1 MVAQFYDLR
10 YTVFMLD
17 YKFIAENLQAV
28 MANIAD
34 RFMKADA
41 EAVARLYARRTELT
55 TNTQALQQKRN
66 ANAEAMKGKSGK
78 QPLDLNQ
85 RNILI

>member
-1 MVAQFYDLR
+1 
-10 YTVFMLD
+10 MLD

-41 EAVARLYARRTELT
+41 EAVARLYAKRTELT
-55 TNTQALQQKRN
+55 TN
-66 ANAEAMKGKSGK
+66 
-78 QPLDLNQ
+78 QPSIFTAKAQCQCRSDEG
-85 RNILI
+85 